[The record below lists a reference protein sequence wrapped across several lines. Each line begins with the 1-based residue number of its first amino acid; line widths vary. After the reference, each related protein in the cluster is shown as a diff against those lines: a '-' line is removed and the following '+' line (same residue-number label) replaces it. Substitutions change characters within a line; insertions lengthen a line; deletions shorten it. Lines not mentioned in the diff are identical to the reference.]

1 VSATTGALNTLLP
14 KLSKLLADGYKLHK
28 RVKDGIIHLQ
38 KNLESM
44 QVALEKVSEVP
55 TEQLEGHVKLWA
67 RHVRELSYDIEDT
80 IDSYMVCRH
89 GTSHDHVLMEDQ
101 PASVG
106 CCSCSARIK
115 QLVSRMKGLLP
126 PLPATYRAHRTI
138 AMEIERIKNDV
149 KEASERRESF
159 KRDSSLLVTPAQ
171 PRDPRLPALYEDVAQ
186 IVGIDRSKE
195 ELKQLL
201 SLETDDPLNQ
211 KNQRKLKLVS
221 IIGAGGLAYSG
232 E

>member
-1 VSATTGALNTLLP
+1 
-14 KLSKLLADGYKLHK
+14 
-28 RVKDGIIHLQ
+28 
-38 KNLESM
+38 
-44 QVALEKVSEVP
+44 
-55 TEQLEGHVKLWA
+55 
-67 RHVRELSYDIEDT
+67 VRELSYDIEDT

-195 ELKQLL
+195 ELIQLL

-211 KNQRKLKLVS
+211 KNQKKLKLVS
-221 IIGAGGLAYSG
+221 IIGAGGLGKTTLANLVYQSFRPQFDCVAFVSMSLKPHNKNILCSILRG
-232 E
+232 VSQQRPENAEAWEEKEVIDRIREILKDKRW